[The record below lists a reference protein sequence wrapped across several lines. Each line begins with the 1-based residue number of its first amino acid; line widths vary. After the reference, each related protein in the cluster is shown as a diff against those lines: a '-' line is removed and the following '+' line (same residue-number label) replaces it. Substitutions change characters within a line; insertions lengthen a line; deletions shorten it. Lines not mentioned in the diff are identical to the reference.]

1 MCESYLIFV
10 TNTMDVDEAKS
21 ETKMKE
27 AEEMSPHW
35 SKRKSRS
42 TGASYY
48 LFHDPKTG
56 HTMSQFCPPPHTT
69 QVSSH
74 YDGVTLSSSSKDR
87 DSSDVSALRTF
98 HNQVKGRMADDA
110 VKRIQNAFTKD
121 VKLRIVDL
129 AAGKGSGLHKW
140 HGVQVQKYFATDISP
155 QACLE
160 MQRRWKNMKRRAQTG
175 SAMASCSLTTICADL
190 KGNNPSPFVFKP
202 GQRAH
207 IVTLHFALNYFAETP
222 RTMDDLM
229 RKVSD
234 MLEPGGI
241 FMVTFMNWDTLESY
255 FKKYGERGDG
265 DTTVLRTPIF
275 TLVRESGRKQYTV
288 QLNTCLAGCPEFG
301 VRPGIDVECRAA
313 AHCLRL
319 VKFVKM
325 LSMYDPYRK
334 AGMSSE
340 EELFSSL
347 NCSMM
352 FQKQSK

>member
-1 MCESYLIFV
+1 
-10 TNTMDVDEAKS
+10 MDIDEEKS
-21 ETKMKE
+21 DATEKRVRKL
-27 AEEMSPHW
+27 SPHW
-35 SKRKSRS
+35 SERKSRS

-56 HTMSQFCPPPHTT
+56 QTLSQFCPPPHATP
-69 QVSSH
+69 VSAH

-110 VKRIQNAFTKD
+110 VKYVINAFTKD

-160 MQRRWKNMKRRAQTG
+160 MQRRWKDLKKRARDG
-175 SAMASCSLTTICADL
+175 SAMASCSLTTVCADL
-190 KGNNPSPFVFKP
+190 KGDSLSPFVFKP
-202 GQRAH
+202 GHRAH

-222 RTMDDLM
+222 RTIDNLM

-241 FMVTFMNWDTLESY
+241 FMTTFMNWDTLESY
-255 FKKYGERGDG
+255 FAKYGKRGDKK
-265 DTTVLRTPIF
+265 DTVMLHTSIF
-275 TLVRESGRKQYTV
+275 TLIRESKRKQYTV
-288 QLNTCLAGCPEFG
+288 QLNTCLSGCPEFG

-313 AHCLRL
+313 AHGFRL

-325 LSMYDPYRK
+325 LSMYDPHRK
-334 AGMSSE
+334 ARLSSE

-347 NCSMM
+347 NCSMI
-352 FQKQSK
+352 FQKQS